1 MSSSVK
7 SMKQQKYVDFEKQE
21 IIRQAVLRL
30 ASQRAQITHKEQ
42 FPLRQ
47 LTLRGNFDA
56 EKIVQKET
64 KTCTKWEFTPMFL
77 GAMRVVRYDFDA
89 ETRAIWV
96 FPVSEE
102 YLSRYS
108 HDVRAT
114 IRSDFPRWASE
125 LHDFSR
131 PLKLGLPSQV
141 GWSKRDNSSFHFYN
155 LDREMI
161 HVEDITGAIIHPTLT
176 EVGKRDRI
184 VWFRISSE
192 VVVRSLLSS

>member
-7 SMKQQKYVDFEKQE
+7 SMKQEKYVEFEKQE

-30 ASQRAQITHKEQ
+30 ASKRNQNSRKDQS
-42 FPLRQ
+42 PRRQ
-47 LTLRGNFDA
+47 LTLRENFDA
-56 EKIVQKET
+56 QKIVQKET

-77 GAMRVVRYDFDA
+77 GAMRVVHFDFDA

-96 FPVSEE
+96 LPVSEE
-102 YLSRYS
+102 YLSRYP

-131 PLKLGLPSQV
+131 PLKLGLPSKV
-141 GWSKRDNSSFHFYN
+141 GWSKRDNSRFYFYN
-155 LDREMI
+155 LHREMI
-161 HVEDITGAIIHPTLT
+161 PVEDITGAIIHPTLT